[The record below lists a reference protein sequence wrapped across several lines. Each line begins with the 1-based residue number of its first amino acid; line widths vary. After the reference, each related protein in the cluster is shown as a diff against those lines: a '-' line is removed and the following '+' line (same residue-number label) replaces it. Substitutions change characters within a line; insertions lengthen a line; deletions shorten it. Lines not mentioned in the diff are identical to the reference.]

1 VKFGAGSRRVWT
13 EDAPMRTIRL
23 TDDVPSR
30 RLPFGS
36 SEWAAE
42 SCLAEWSQ
50 FERDWL
56 GPDPRRASAD
66 RRPREPLSP
75 LAAACAGVAVGAVV
89 MVCWSLLGTLA
100 LH

>member
-1 VKFGAGSRRVWT
+1 
-13 EDAPMRTIRL
+13 MRTIRL
-23 TDDVPSR
+23 IDDVPIR

-56 GPDPRRASAD
+56 GPDPRLPAAD
-66 RRPREPLSP
+66 RKRREPRSP
-75 LAAACAGVAVGAVV
+75 LAAALAGVAVGTMV
-89 MVCWSLLGTLA
+89 MVCWSLLGTLT